1 MERTAFIIVRRDDTT
16 GADIDYWNG
25 TAFGDIAGVDLFT
38 DKVSARFTAA
48 QAQQQF
54 QTNEID
60 YRAVTITITMAPPSN
75 S

>member
-1 MERTAFIIVRRDDTT
+1 MNRNAFIIVRRDDTT

-54 QTNEID
+54 QTHEID
-60 YRAVTITITMAPPSN
+60 YRAITITINMTPPSN